1 VCHFYTEIL
10 TKAVYSIIILNMRI
24 IQTKRQFKDEL
35 YEQFARIGKALS
47 NPHRLELVELLAQGE
62 RTVEE
67 LANEANLPI
76 ANASQHLQVL
86 RAAQL
91 VDVRRDGLYAYYR
104 LSNERVFRVWQAL
117 RDLGDLQLAEVS
129 RLVQSFLQ
137 DRGPLQSISATEL
150 TEHMQAGDVLIL
162 DVRPELEY
170 RSGHI
175 PEARSIP
182 IDELEARLSELPR
195 DQEIIAYCRGPY
207 CVFADEAVTLLQNHG
222 YRARRLIDGLPDWQ
236 ALNLPVES
244 VMEKN

>member
-1 VCHFYTEIL
+1 VDE
-10 TKAVYSIIILNMRI
+10 YSIIILNMRI
-24 IQTKRQFKDEL
+24 QTKRQFKDQL
-35 YEQFARIGKALS
+35 YAQFARIGKALS
-47 NPHRLELVELLAQGE
+47 NPHRLELLELLAQGE
-62 RTVEE
+62 RTVED
-67 LANEANLPI
+67 LASEANLPI

-104 LSNERVFRVWQAL
+104 LSDERVFRVWQAL

-137 DRGPLQSISATEL
+137 DRSPLQSIKAVEL
-150 TEHMQAGDVLIL
+150 VERIEAGDVLVL

-182 IDELEARLSELPR
+182 IDELEARLSELPN

-207 CVFADEAVTLLQNHG
+207 CVFADEAVTLLQKHG
-222 YRARRLIDGLPDWQ
+222 YSARRLVEGLPDWQ

-244 VMEKN
+244 VMRQN

>member
-1 VCHFYTEIL
+1 MKIVQ
-10 TKAVYSIIILNMRI
+10 N
-24 IQTKRQFKDEL
+24 KRQFKDEL

-62 RTVEE
+62 RTVED
-67 LANEANLPI
+67 LATEANLPI

-104 LSNERVFRVWQAL
+104 LSNEHVFRVWQAL
-117 RDLGDLQLAEVS
+117 RDLGDLQLAEVNL
-129 RLVQSFLQ
+129 LVRNFLQ
-137 DRGPLQSISATEL
+137 DRSSLQSINAAEL
-150 TEHMQAGDVLIL
+150 VERMEAGDVLLL

-175 PEARSIP
+175 PKAHSIP
-182 IDELEARLSELPR
+182 IDELEARLEELPR

-207 CVFADEAVTLLQNHG
+207 CVFADEAVTLLQKRG

-236 ALNLPVES
+236 ALNLPVEG
-244 VMEKN
+244 VMEKDE

>member
-1 VCHFYTEIL
+1 M
-10 TKAVYSIIILNMRI
+10 K
-24 IQTKRQFKDEL
+24 IQSKRQFKDQL

-47 NPHRLELVELLAQGE
+47 NPHRLEILELLAQGE
-62 RTVEE
+62 RTVED
-67 LANEANLPI
+67 LASEASLPI

-104 LSNERVFRVWQAL
+104 LSDERVFRVWQAL
-117 RDLGDLQLAEVS
+117 RDLGELQLAEVN

-137 DRGPLQSISATEL
+137 DRGPLQSINAAEL
-150 TEHMQAGDVLIL
+150 VDRIEAGDVLIL
-162 DVRPELEY
+162 DVRPEQEY
-170 RSGHI
+170 QAGHI

-182 IDELEARLSELPR
+182 INELETRLEELPR

-207 CVFADEAVTLLQNHG
+207 CVFADEAVTLLQKHG

-236 ALNLPVES
+236 ALKLPVES
-244 VMEKN
+244 VMEQN

>member
-1 VCHFYTEIL
+1 MKIVQ
-10 TKAVYSIIILNMRI
+10 N
-24 IQTKRQFKDEL
+24 KRQFKDEL

-62 RTVEE
+62 RTVED

-104 LSNERVFRVWQAL
+104 LSDERVFRLWQAL
-117 RDLGDLQLAEVS
+117 RDLGELQLAEVNH
-129 RLVQSFLQ
+129 LVQSFLQ
-137 DRGPLQSISATEL
+137 DRGALQSINAAEL
-150 TEHMQAGDVLIL
+150 VERIETGDVLVL

-182 IDELEARLSELPR
+182 IDELEARLSEVPR

-207 CVFADEAVTLLQNHG
+207 CVFADEAVTLLQEHG
-222 YRARRLIDGLPDWQ
+222 YQARRLIDGLPDWQ

-244 VMEKN
+244 VMEKNE

>member
-1 VCHFYTEIL
+1 MKIVQ
-10 TKAVYSIIILNMRI
+10 N
-24 IQTKRQFKDEL
+24 KRQFKDEL

-62 RTVEE
+62 RTVED
-67 LANEANLPI
+67 LAIEANLPI

-104 LSNERVFRVWQAL
+104 LGNGRVFRVWQAL
-117 RDLGDLQLAEVS
+117 RDLGDRQLAEVNL
-129 RLVQSFLQ
+129 LVRSFLQ
-137 DRGPLQSISATEL
+137 DRSPLQSINATEL
-150 TEHMQAGDVLIL
+150 VEHMEAGDVLVL

-182 IDELEARLSELPR
+182 IDELEARLNELPN

-207 CVFADEAVTLLQNHG
+207 CVFADEAVTLLQKHG
-222 YRARRLIDGLPDWQ
+222 YSARRLVEGLPDWH

-244 VMEKN
+244 VREKTDEHN